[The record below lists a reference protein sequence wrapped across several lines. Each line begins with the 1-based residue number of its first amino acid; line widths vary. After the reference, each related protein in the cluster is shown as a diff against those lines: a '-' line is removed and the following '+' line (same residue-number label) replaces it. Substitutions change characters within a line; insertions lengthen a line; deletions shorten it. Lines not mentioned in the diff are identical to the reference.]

1 MIKSYL
7 EGVLKDQPSLLCA
20 LGLEAIKNPVVS
32 VVGAGGKTTTIKRA
46 AEEYRRKGIPV
57 IVTTTTHMMAE
68 NQPWFLLTSSL
79 DEVREIL
86 KREGMVWVGR
96 QNESGKMRAPSSE
109 LMHQL
114 LNLGCPVLIEA
125 DGARHLPLK
134 IPADHEP
141 VILSETTHVV
151 NVYGLDALGKT
162 FEEICFRSDIATR
175 LLRKKETDLVTEKDI
190 VRLAFNNLAGQKGIT
205 SSMSYQ
211 VVLNKADTPKRE
223 EAALTICRLSE
234 EIGKMKLTVTARE
247 GQAKK

>member
-1 MIKSYL
+1 MIKTYQK
-7 EGVLKDQPSLLCA
+7 GILKDRPSLLDA
-20 LGLEAIKNPVVS
+20 LGLENLKRPVVS
-32 VVGAGGKTTTIKRA
+32 VVGAGGKTTTIKKA
-46 AEEYRRKGIPV
+46 AEEYRQKGIPV

-68 NQPWFLLTSSL
+68 DRPCFLLTSSL
-79 DEVREIL
+79 EEVKETL
-86 KREGMVWVGR
+86 KREGMAWLGR
-96 QNESGKMRAPSSE
+96 PNEAGKMRAPSPE
-109 LMHQL
+109 FLHQIIS
-114 LNLGCPVLIEA
+114 LGCPVLIEA
-125 DGARHLPLK
+125 DGARRLPLK
-134 IPADHEP
+134 VPADHEP

-162 FEEICFRSDIATR
+162 FEKICFRADIALK
-175 LLRKKETDLVTEKDI
+175 LLEKKETDLVTEKDI